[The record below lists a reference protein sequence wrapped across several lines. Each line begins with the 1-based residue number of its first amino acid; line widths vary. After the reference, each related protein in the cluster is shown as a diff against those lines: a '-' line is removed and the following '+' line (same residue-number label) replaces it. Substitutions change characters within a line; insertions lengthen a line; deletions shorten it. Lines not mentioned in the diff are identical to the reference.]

1 MLDKKNNFHN
11 VTDLLLYM
19 ASRSENMNLI
29 KENLKKK
36 VILIDRF
43 VDSTLAYQHYGMG
56 INIDFINQLN
66 RFILSDIKPNFTFL
80 NIVNQKNLIERL
92 KKRKKL
98 NRYDKFRI
106 SFYKKVQTGYLNL
119 YNKNKK
125 SYLKIDSNLE
135 IDFNK
140 KLILDKVKKLIK

>member
-1 MLDKKNNFHN
+1 
-11 VTDLLLYM
+11 
-19 ASRSENMNLI
+19 
-29 KENLKKK
+29 
-36 VILIDRF
+36 
-43 VDSTLAYQHYGMG
+43 MG

-80 NIVNQKNLIERL
+80 NVVNQKNLIERL